1 MSTPLKE
8 GKWEVKIMENFKIEV
23 AVTVDLSDSVKVFLR
38 NLLGASG
45 NVPAVVNEAKT
56 EVQTKTN
63 DPQAEETQTAAA
75 EPQADNNTNILQH
88 WSKDDV
94 ICVLRNIGK
103 DKAKNVL
110 EHFNVPNVSGLTAD
124 KYGEVIDY
132 AKGV

>member
-1 MSTPLKE
+1 
-8 GKWEVKIMENFKIEV
+8 MENFKIEV
-23 AVTVDLSDSVKVFLR
+23 AVTVDLSDPVKVFLR
-38 NLLGASG
+38 NLLGAAGDS
-45 NVPAVVNEAKT
+45 PVVVKEAEPEAQT
-56 EVQTKTN
+56 ETTE
-63 DPQAEETQTAAA
+63 PQAEETQTVAA
-75 EPQADNNTNILQH
+75 EPQADNTANVIQH

-94 ICVLRNIGK
+94 ICTLRNIGK